1 MTEPRAYRAFAAR
14 CVTGLLAIG
23 LLTGCAHA
31 TEEKPTPS
39 DTPSHDGG
47 ATSSETAASSD
58 ATSSG
63 SSTGKETASGK
74 ETESASEKPEPNGT
88 DEAGAGEAGAGRT
101 GADEDGQEAPQFADI
116 RFDILNTLATMSTYK
131 ASGTTVFKG
140 LTIDFVGVFHRQPTH
155 AMALEGQVTGT
166 RADGQLV
173 LLLDEDT
180 VYLRGDRDFWDTLGA
195 GAQEGADEHIQNIVD
210 KYVSMTPLDAQLDN
224 LDPVRLS
231 DLMLATIK
239 WDSFT
244 EPPEETEFSGK
255 KVLKYLG
262 ADDVV
267 IYIDAESHELHAIDT
282 RIGGHMVQFS
292 HFNQTA
298 LIPQPEA
305 NDTVPWSAQ

>member
-1 MTEPRAYRAFAAR
+1 MAS
-14 CVTGLLAIG
+14 LLAIG
-23 LLTGCAHA
+23 LLAGCTQA

-39 DTPSHDGG
+39 DTPTHDGG
-47 ATSSETAASSD
+47 ATSSETTASSD

-63 SSTGKETASGK
+63 PASGKETASDK
-74 ETESASEKPEPNGT
+74 ETESASKKPEPS
-88 DEAGAGEAGAGRT
+88 
-101 GADEDGQEAPQFADI
+101 GADEAGQEAPQFADI

-244 EPPEETEFSGK
+244 EPAEETEFNGK

>member
-23 LLTGCAHA
+23 LLTGCAQA

-39 DTPSHDGG
+39 DTPTHDGG
-47 ATSSETAASSD
+47 ATPSETTASPD

-63 SSTGKETASGK
+63 PASGKETASDK
-74 ETESASEKPEPNGT
+74 ETESASATPEASGA
-88 DEAGAGEAGAGRT
+88 DGAGAGATA
-101 GADEDGQEAPQFADI
+101 ADEAGQEAPQFADI
-116 RFDILNTLATMSTYK
+116 RFDVLNTLATMSTYK
-131 ASGTTVFKG
+131 ASGTTTFKG
-140 LTIDFVGVFHRQPTH
+140 LTIDFVGVFHRQPAH

-173 LLLDEDT
+173 LILDEDT
-180 VYLRGDRDFWDTLGA
+180 VYLRGDRDFWDGLGA
-195 GAQEGADEHIQNIVD
+195 GAQEGADEQIQNVVD

-244 EPPEETEFSGK
+244 EPPEETEFNGK

-267 IYIDAESHELHAIDT
+267 IYIDAESHELHGIDT

-305 NDTVPWSAQ
+305 SDTVPWSTQ

>member
-23 LLTGCAHA
+23 LLTGCGQA

-39 DTPSHDGG
+39 DTPTHDGG
-47 ATSSETAASSD
+47 ATSSETTASSD

-63 SSTGKETASGK
+63 PASGK
-74 ETESASEKPEPNGT
+74 ETESASQKPEPSGT
-88 DEAGAGEAGAGRT
+88 DDA
-101 GADEDGQEAPQFADI
+101 GADEAGQEAPQFADI

-180 VYLRGDRDFWDTLGA
+180 VYLRGDRDFWNTLGA
-195 GAQEGADEHIQNIVD
+195 GAQEGADEHIQNVVD

-267 IYIDAESHELHAIDT
+267 IYIDAESHELHTIDT

-305 NDTVPWSAQ
+305 NNTVPWSAQ

>member
-1 MTEPRAYRAFAAR
+1 MTEPRAHRAFAMRSVAS
-14 CVTGLLAIG
+14 LLAIG
-23 LLTGCAHA
+23 LLTGCGQA

-39 DTPSHDGG
+39 DTPTHDGG
-47 ATSSETAASSD
+47 ATSSETTASSD

-63 SSTGKETASGK
+63 PASGK
-74 ETESASEKPEPNGT
+74 ETESASQKPEPSGT
-88 DEAGAGEAGAGRT
+88 DEAAAGET
-101 GADEDGQEAPQFADI
+101 GADEAGQEALQFADI

-140 LTIDFVGVFHRQPTH
+140 LTIDFVGAFHRQPTH

>member
-88 DEAGAGEAGAGRT
+88 DEAGAGET
-101 GADEDGQEAPQFADI
+101 GAEDAGQEAPQFADI

-131 ASGTTVFKG
+131 ASGTTTFKG
-140 LTIDFVGVFHRQPTH
+140 LTIDFVGVFHRQPAH

-180 VYLRGDRDFWDTLGA
+180 VYLRGDRDFWDGLGA
-195 GAQEGADEHIQNIVD
+195 GAQEGADEHIQNVVD

-244 EPPEETEFSGK
+244 EPPEETEFNGK

-267 IYIDAESHELHAIDT
+267 IYIDAESHELHTIDT

-292 HFNQTA
+292 HFNLTA

-305 NDTVPWSAQ
+305 SDTVPWSTQ

>member
-1 MTEPRAYRAFAAR
+1 MTEPRAHRAFAMRSVAS
-14 CVTGLLAIG
+14 LLAIG
-23 LLTGCAHA
+23 LLAGCTQA

-39 DTPSHDGG
+39 DTPTHDDG
-47 ATSSETAASSD
+47 ATPSETTASTE

-63 SSTGKETASGK
+63 PASDKETASGK
-74 ETESASEKPEPNGT
+74 ETESASKKPEPSGTDEAGT
-88 DEAGAGEAGAGRT
+88 DEAGAGKTETDEAGR
-101 GADEDGQEAPQFADI
+101 EAPQFADI
-116 RFDILNTLATMSTYK
+116 RFDVLNTLATMSTYK

-140 LTIDFVGVFHRQPTH
+140 LTIDFVGVFHRQPAH
-155 AMALEGQVTGT
+155 AMALEGQLTGS
-166 RADGQLV
+166 RAEGQLV

-180 VYLRGDRDFWDTLGA
+180 VYLRGDRNFWDSLGA
-195 GAQEGADEHIQNIVD
+195 GAQEGADEHIQNVVD
-210 KYVSMTPLDAQLDN
+210 KYVSMTPIDAQLDN

-244 EPPEETEFSGK
+244 EPPEETEFNGK

-267 IYIDAESHELHAIDT
+267 IYIDAESHELHGIDT
-282 RIGGHMVQFS
+282 RIDGHMVQFS

-298 LIPQPEA
+298 LIPQPEESG
-305 NDTVPWSAQ
+305 TVPWSTQ

>member
-1 MTEPRAYRAFAAR
+1 MTEPRAHRAFAMRSVAS
-14 CVTGLLAIG
+14 LLAIG
-23 LLTGCAHA
+23 LLAGCTQA

-39 DTPSHDGG
+39 DTPTHDGG
-47 ATSSETAASSD
+47 ATSSETTASSD

-63 SSTGKETASGK
+63 PASGK
-74 ETESASEKPEPNGT
+74 ETESASQKPEPSGA
-88 DEAGAGEAGAGRT
+88 DEAGTDEAGAGRT